1 MKRILYKRF
10 VFVNEYIPERW
21 LSASAVEP
29 FAGIIMVIKKKEGKC
44 GWRNVPYSNLTLK
57 KRKIEN
63 LTRSKRA
70 AANCDGPKV
79 ERTGRTDPVVSGPG
93 VQLYIIHT
101 YINMYT

>member
-57 KRKIEN
+57 KRKIKN

-79 ERTGRTDPVVSGPG
+79 ERTGRTDPVVSGPISSS
-93 VQLYIIHT
+93 IIYYT
-101 YINMYT
+101 YIC